1 MRKFIALAT
10 SLLLASCAPNIIP
23 KGAQNSWLPSE
34 TPDIITKPRYN
45 ELPALRGPNGP
56 PITVAVYSFTDKT
69 GQRKPNDKFSTFSSA
84 VTQGSEVF
92 LIKAL
97 QDAGGG
103 KWFKPVER
111 VGLDDLIKERQLIRN
126 QRETYEGQNA
136 KQLAPMLV
144 AGIMLQGGVIGY
156 DSNVGQGGIG
166 ARFLGIDG
174 NTQYRT
180 DEVSVIIR
188 LVSVH
193 TGEVLLS
200 SGASKTIYSTG
211 IGANVLKFIDAGTR
225 ALELEAGATIN
236 EPTTYAVRI
245 AIEAAVV
252 DLVKQGVN
260 KKLWDYAPLNE
271 EEIAKQANRKKAN

>member
-1 MRKFIALAT
+1 MIKKF
-10 SLLLASCAPNIIP
+10 SLLLLLALSGCTNLVGKIPTSVEPNDQPEII
-23 KGAQNSWLPSE
+23 S
-34 TPDIITKPRYN
+34 KPRLA
-45 ELPALRGPNGP
+45 ELPGLRKPDGP
-56 PITVAVYSFTDKT
+56 PIVVAVYSFTDKT

-84 VTQGSEVF
+84 VTQGAEVF

-97 QDAGGG
+97 QDAGNGT
-103 KWFKPVER
+103 WFKPVER

-136 KQLAPMLV
+136 KPLAPMLV

-156 DSNVGQGGIG
+156 DSNVGSGGIG

-180 DEVSVIIR
+180 DEVTIIIR

-200 SGASKTIYSTG
+200 SGASKTVYSAGTS
-211 IGANVLKFIDAGTR
+211 ANLMKFIDAGTK
-225 ALELEAGATIN
+225 AVEFEAGVTIN

-252 DLVKQGVN
+252 DLIKQGIV
-260 KKLWDYAPLNE
+260 KGLWKHAPLTTE
-271 EEIAKQANRKKAN
+271 ELAAANRKTDKK